1 MRLFLT
7 SFALVALLSGT
18 ASLQAQPA
26 KAAPPA
32 AHAHPEHG
40 PHNGDLIELGNEEYH
55 LELVHDEKA
64 GTVAFYLLD
73 STAKKMLAIPAKE
86 ILVNVKMAGKG
97 KQYKIPPYPQAND
110 PKDNFSAYG
119 TKDKDLID
127 ALEKHGVEAFVVIDI
142 AGKQYR
148 GKVEHHHHHDHGPAK
163 K

>member
-1 MRLFLT
+1 MRQFLV
-7 SFALVALLSGT
+7 SFALLALLSGV
-18 ASLQAQPA
+18 AQLQAQPA

-32 AHAHPEHG
+32 AHDHPAHG

-55 LELVHDEKA
+55 LELVHDVKA

-86 ILVNVKMAGKG
+86 IVINVKSAGKP
-97 KQYKIPPYPQAND
+97 KQYKIPPYPQPND

-119 TKDKDLID
+119 TKDKELIETLD
-127 ALEKHGVEAFVVIDI
+127 KHGIEAFVVIEI